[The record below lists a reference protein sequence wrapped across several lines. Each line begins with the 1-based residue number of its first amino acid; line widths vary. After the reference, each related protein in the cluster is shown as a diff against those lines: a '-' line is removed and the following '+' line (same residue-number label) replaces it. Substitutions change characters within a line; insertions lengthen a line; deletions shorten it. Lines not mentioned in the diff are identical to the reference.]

1 MSSPGGSC
9 NEMRVT
15 FLRPICNIT
24 YIYDIA
30 VMICG
35 LDMEQNERYTP
46 RVVVVERCLLQD
58 VLYG

>member
-1 MSSPGGSC
+1 
-9 NEMRVT
+9 MRVT

-30 VMICG
+30 VMIRG
-35 LDMEQNERYTP
+35 LDVEQNERYTP